1 MNRLLSEPE
10 LAEYT
15 KGNSIIDRLRA
26 LLDHQID
33 NWSLTA
39 KNYKSLNSIQT
50 KSLIIDGEEVILQHN
65 PERVTSTTANVEEK
79 VVKNRKCILCEENLP
94 EEQRYL
100 NYYKEYR
107 FLVNP
112 FPILNE
118 HFTVAKTKHTPQAL
132 LDYFNDLLLISRD
145 VGERYA
151 VFYNGPK
158 CGASLPEHLHFQIGN
173 KDQLPI
179 VNQVNLAIEKNAN
192 LVAATNKIKLISLNS
207 LKRKAFVAESNNSV
221 EILNFF
227 SILNSFLKKVQT
239 NIEEP
244 KLNIVSLYDRN
255 KWKVIIFL
263 RKLHRP
269 SYYYKPVEPQ
279 ILVSPASI
287 DMSGLIVA
295 PRRGDLQKLTPEIIK
310 EIYREVSIT
319 KELNEFLIYQL
330 KNFYN

>member
-1 MNRLLSEPE
+1 MTKLLSESE

-15 KGNSIIDRLRA
+15 KGNSIVDRLRA
-26 LLDHQID
+26 LLDHQLD
-33 NWSLTA
+33 NWSLAA
-39 KNYKSLNSIQT
+39 KNYKSLSAIQT
-50 KSLIIDGEEVILQHN
+50 KTLTIDEEEIILQHN
-65 PERVTSTTANVEEK
+65 PERVISTTANVEEK

-118 HFTVAKTKHTPQAL
+118 HFTAAKTKHTPQAL
-132 LDYFNDLLLISRD
+132 IDYFNDLLLISRD

-158 CGASLPEHLHFQIGN
+158 CGASLPEHLHFQIGY
-173 KDQLPI
+173 KKQLPI
-179 VNQVNLAIEKNAN
+179 VDKVNYALENNINI
-192 LVAATNKIKLISLNS
+192 VAETNKIKIISFNS
-207 LKRKAFVAESNNSV
+207 LKRKVFIAESKDSV

-227 SILNSFLKKVQT
+227 SILNSYLNRVQKGV
-239 NIEEP
+239 NEP
-244 KLNIVSLYDRN
+244 LFNLVSLYDRN
-255 KWKVIIFL
+255 KWRIIIFL

-269 SYYYKPVEPQ
+269 SYYYKTDEWQ

-287 DMSGLIVA
+287 DLSGLIVV
-295 PRRGDLQKLTPEIIK
+295 PRKEDLEKLTPDIIK
-310 EIYREVSIT
+310 EIYREVSIS
-319 KELNEFLIYQL
+319 KELNEFLTYQL
-330 KNFYN
+330 KSFYN

>member
-1 MNRLLSEPE
+1 MNKLLSEPE
-10 LAEYT
+10 LATFT
-15 KGNSIIDRLRA
+15 KGNSIVDRLRA
-26 LLDHQID
+26 LLDHQLD
-33 NWSLTA
+33 NWSLAA

-50 KSLIIDGEEVILQHN
+50 KSLIIDNEKVIIQHN
-65 PERVTSTTANVEEK
+65 PERVTSTTANVEEN

-112 FPILNE
+112 YPILKE

-132 LDYFNDLLLISRD
+132 MDYFNDLLLISRD

-151 VFYNGPK
+151 VLYNGSK

-179 VNQVNLAIEKNAN
+179 VDQVNFALDKNADI
-192 LVAATNKIKLISLNS
+192 VAATNKIKIASINS
-207 LKRKAFVAESNNSV
+207 FKRKSFVAESNDSV

-239 NIEEP
+239 DIEEP
-244 KLNIVSLYDRN
+244 KLNIVSLYDRK

-269 SYYYKPVEPQ
+269 SCYYKTDESQ

-287 DMSGLIVA
+287 DLSGLIVV
-295 PRRGDLQKLTPEIIK
+295 PRKEDIEKLTSNIIK
-310 EIYREVSIT
+310 EIYREVSIS

-330 KNFYN
+330 KNFYD